1 VPRVKNPSSLYA
13 KALDAPGLQGDQDKI
28 VAGPFDELRAQVN
41 LLGGAPDNQ
50 LIQIRLGDA
59 RAALDIIDESN
70 GRKRYAIYGTQ
81 RR

>member
-1 VPRVKNPSSLYA
+1 MPRVKNPSSLYA

-59 RAALDIIDESN
+59 RAALGIID
-70 GRKRYAIYGTQ
+70 RYKRNE